1 MKTIDLNL
9 QPFRFSLEKSIFKNS
24 VGRKKPF
31 YMCLSMII
39 SVFIQ
44 IQWIVLVDQELKKKT
59 DRKSVV

>member
-31 YMCLSMII
+31 YICLSMII

-44 IQWIVLVDQELKKKT
+44 IQ
-59 DRKSVV
+59 